1 MDSDVKAK
9 IKAKLGVCSQA
20 VAGLIQEGIDPEER
34 AGWISIYNGA
44 MRKILNEY
52 LADEPAPEVT
62 PEAPEDVD
70 GTQPAP
76 EVSEAAPAE

>member
-20 VAGLIQEGIDPEER
+20 VAGLVQEGIDPEER

-52 LADEPAPEVT
+52 LADEPEKPVEEMPAEEIPAEPVPDAPE
-62 PEAPEDVD
+62 AI
-70 GTQPAP
+70 
-76 EVSEAAPAE
+76 

>member
-20 VAGLIQEGIDPEER
+20 VAGLVQEGIDPEER

-52 LADEPAPEVT
+52 LADEPAPEV
-62 PEAPEDVD
+62 PEV
-70 GTQPAP
+70 AP
-76 EVSEAAPAE
+76 EVPEEMPAEPVPDVPEAI